1 MAFNVIYFCKDIK
14 MLLMITRSNKADGFL
29 KQELTSYNFLNVRAK
44 LKLPRTR
51 LIKSTSKMAITLPPI
66 IELKTFNVKS
76 TSEI

>member
-1 MAFNVIYFCKDIK
+1 M
-14 MLLMITRSNKADGFL
+14 
-29 KQELTSYNFLNVRAK
+29 NFLNVSAK
-44 LKLPRTR
+44 LKLLRTR

>member
-1 MAFNVIYFCKDIK
+1 M
-14 MLLMITRSNKADGFL
+14 
-29 KQELTSYNFLNVRAK
+29 NFLNVRAL
-44 LKLPRTR
+44 LKLLRTR

>member
-1 MAFNVIYFCKDIK
+1 

-29 KQELTSYNFLNVRAK
+29 HQELTSYELLKRQGKIK
-44 LKLPRTR
+44 LLRTR
-51 LIKSTSKMAITLPPI
+51 LIKSTSKMSITLPPI